1 MGDFY
6 DGYYLLLHTD
16 IENNEVVK
24 FIVFTTNP
32 VQFYLI
38 VNDVEDFEKID
49 VQFSG
54 KQWTLAKYQLTKD
67 DLTKLDMFKITPT
80 MFEQSGL
87 SISWKFGTAF
97 GRAIAFARIL
107 FDHIKETHQS
117 DGTDSPVMTN
127 IFDLEPIEAQ
137 NKSDTLT
144 EVKLYEQQK
153 LSTLISSIKQEPNSP
168 KGYDKQTFL
177 KSLSLV
183 ERKTTTPVNPKE
195 ATLSSKQTNSNL
207 IKKGKNSFF

>member
-80 MFEQSGL
+80 
-87 SISWKFGTAF
+87 IS
-97 GRAIAFARIL
+97 
-107 FDHIKETHQS
+107 
-117 DGTDSPVMTN
+117 N
-127 IFDLEPIEAQ
+127 
-137 NKSDTLT
+137 
-144 EVKLYEQQK
+144 
-153 LSTLISSIKQEPNSP
+153 
-168 KGYDKQTFL
+168 
-177 KSLSLV
+177 
-183 ERKTTTPVNPKE
+183 
-195 ATLSSKQTNSNL
+195 
-207 IKKGKNSFF
+207 